1 MKLTEELAKKIY
13 EITNTDYSDQLQ
25 DYEIIDLIEELVN
38 KIDDNIS
45 KREEEINNLI
55 IKRKRLLAP
64 LLILATLRRYTSKN
78 NPLNTN

>member
-38 KIDDNIS
+38 EIDKLEQEKKDIEQDRDDNY
-45 KREEEINNLI
+45 K
-55 IKRKRLLAP
+55 P
-64 LLILATLRRYTSKN
+64 LSYKELW
-78 NPLNTN
+78 